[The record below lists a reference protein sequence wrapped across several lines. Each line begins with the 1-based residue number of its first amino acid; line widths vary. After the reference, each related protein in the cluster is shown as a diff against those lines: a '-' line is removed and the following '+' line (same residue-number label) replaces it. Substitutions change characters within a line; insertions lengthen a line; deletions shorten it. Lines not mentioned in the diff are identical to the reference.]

1 MGAGTASRSW
11 PGSVQ
16 LRADLT
22 SSPERS
28 PEHEPQRS
36 RRKPLRRTLA
46 PQSIPL
52 PQGCVASARWARVG
66 VVPLSGRDCWPQ
78 GQLQQTL
85 LLWNGERERDQR
97 TNRITTMT
105 TAMTRATIAIVRVSM
120 ARPYSVSRAVSPDPP
135 SGTPLPLTDGWGVP
149 SGARLSVRTICG
161 RLFRSGTGRSLP
173 DGSECLTRARPQ
185 VHRLSKP
192 QGSGGDGENDHSL
205 NRVDKSAN
213 CGHPGRPSRRVQ
225 ARRFQGFRGPAS
237 VQTARLKIVVSPVRV
252 RVSPFAIPH
261 SSGIFFFLEEPS

>member
-85 LLWNGERERDQR
+85 LLSNGERERDQR

-135 SGTPLPLTDGWGVP
+135 SGTPLPLTDGWGRPERRQALGPDDLRAPFPKRHRALAPRRIRVP
-149 SGARLSVRTICG
+149 HEGPTSSSPPEQTAGLG
-161 RLFRSGTGRSLP
+161 RGW
-173 DGSECLTRARPQ
+173 
-185 VHRLSKP
+185 
-192 QGSGGDGENDHSL
+192 ENDHPL

-252 RVSPFAIPH
+252 RVSPCWQAE
-261 SSGIFFFLEEPS
+261 SRMCA